1 MEPNR
6 SLFTKKNLE
15 LFKSVILRTKSFK
28 AFILIILLISCIF
41 LQNNNTPY
49 TIEDQQINTYNN
61 LRRSNISESKEIQLA
76 NIQNEI
82 EDLRKEIVEQVVEKQ
97 IMEKAQN
104 GTVSPKI
111 KGIQSVVKQSV
122 KFLDIFMDQ
131 ESENYQVV
139 KSMIDLWN
147 PESSKWA
154 VQASK
159 KYRYVLSLRLHYARA

>member
-28 AFILIILLISCIF
+28 AFILIILLISCMF
-41 LQNNNTPY
+41 LQYNNTPY
-49 TIEDQQINTYNN
+49 IIEDQRQINSYN
-61 LRRSNISESKEIQLA
+61 LRSNITESKEIQLA

-159 KYRYVLSLRLHYARA
+159 KYRYILRLK

>member
-28 AFILIILLISCIF
+28 AFILIILLISCMF
-41 LQNNNTPY
+41 LQYNNTPY
-49 TIEDQQINTYNN
+49 VIEDQRQINSYN
-61 LRRSNISESKEIQLA
+61 LRSNTTESKEIQLA

-159 KYRYVLSLRLHYARA
+159 KYRYILRLK